1 MKKII
6 GVAAC
11 PAGIAH
17 TYLATES
24 LEQAAKQAGFSAKI
38 ESNGAGGVENRLTE
52 EDIAEAIAVI
62 IAADTAVEKER
73 FRGKPMLEV
82 SVGEAIRNAAK
93 ILKKV
98 EAGELKIY

>member
-24 LEQAAKQAGFSAKI
+24 LEQAAKQLGYEVKI
-38 ESNGAGGVENRLTE
+38 ETNGAGGVENRLTE
-52 EDIAEAIAVI
+52 TDIAEATAVI
-62 IAADTAVEKER
+62 IAADTTVDKER

-82 SVGEAIRNAAK
+82 SVGEAIKHAAK
-93 ILKKV
+93 IIQKV
-98 EAGELKIY
+98 EAGELETY